1 MTAMW
6 PDDRVLEQL
15 KRAHTQVMEHAPLVT
30 LEYVTALEGALVRS
44 QEAPMNAAQAH
55 AARVWAAA
63 AGWYDPDPVPVA
75 DPDDQARA
83 DAAQAVAMAQDK
95 TVDAYLASE
104 QNGVNDV
111 LTQEGHNDGNE

>member
-1 MTAMW
+1 M
-6 PDDRVLEQL
+6 
-15 KRAHTQVMEHAPLVT
+15 
-30 LEYVTALEGALVRS
+30 
-44 QEAPMNAAQAH
+44 
-55 AARVWAAA
+55 
-63 AGWYDPDPVPVA
+63 A

-95 TVDAYLASE
+95 TVNAYLASE

>member
-63 AGWYDPDPVPVA
+63 AGWYDPDPVA
-75 DPDDQARA
+75 DPDAQAER
-83 DAAQAVAMAQDK
+83 AAQRAMPPQTPEAWK
-95 TVDAYLASE
+95 L
-104 QNGVNDV
+104 
-111 LTQEGHNDGNE
+111 